1 VRGKPPLTEQ
11 ARRVGRI
18 NCVPEGQTPIDGAS
32 AARGKDQLRARGA
45 RSLRSALPRAEAV
58 LWKRIRNRQLKGFKF
73 VRQEPIGLYYVDFVC
88 RERQLVVELDG
99 GQHAESAIDQQSDH
113 DLTVLGYR
121 VIRIWDDDIF
131 ANLEGVLQTLLSEL
145 EK

>member
-1 VRGKPPLTEQ
+1 V
-11 ARRVGRI
+11 
-18 NCVPEGQTPIDGAS
+18 
-32 AARGKDQLRARGA
+32 RGKDQLRARRA
-45 RSLRSALPRAEAV
+45 RSLRSALPRAESI
-58 LWKRIRNRQLKGFKF
+58 LWKRIRNRQLSGFKF

-99 GQHAESAIDQQSDH
+99 GQHAESAIDQQRDH

-121 VIRIWDDDIF
+121 VIRIWNNEIL